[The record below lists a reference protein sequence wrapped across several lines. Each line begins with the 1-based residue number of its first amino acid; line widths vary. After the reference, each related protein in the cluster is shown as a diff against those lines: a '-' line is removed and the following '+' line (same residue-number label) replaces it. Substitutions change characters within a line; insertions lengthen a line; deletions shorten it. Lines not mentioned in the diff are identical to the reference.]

1 MVKTASEF
9 EKFTT
14 VLRTIEGSS
23 SKAQS
28 SMNWITKFAKTT
40 PYELSQVTEAFIKLK
55 SYGIQPTSGTLRVL
69 GDTASAM
76 GKPLNQAVEAMADA
90 IVGENERLKEFG
102 IRAAKQ
108 GDQIAYSW
116 TDASGKA
123 KHIIVENNS
132 QIIESTL
139 DAIFSSKYAGAM
151 EDQSKTYAGM
161 LSNMSD
167 NWTVFKKQMMDA
179 GAFDY
184 IKAVIKTVGDSFS
197 SMYSATLKNTDVF
210 TKGLMESFKSIVV
223 GLGKLGNAFEG
234 IAIFAETAWNV
245 IKAGWDV
252 LVVSIVGGA
261 ASLIDTLNK
270 LPGVNID
277 NSWSK
282 QVSQN
287 AANDFRKSIDDIGK
301 VFDGIK
307 DYEAMARA
315 FVTDVNKQYS
325 DMAKA
330 TTQSV
335 KRPEVS
341 GATEGQFKE
350 FVSKTKKGLDDVAKK
365 SKQTAKEM
373 NYVFTNAFK
382 NMEDSL
388 VNFVKTGKLDF
399 QSLTNSILEDMLR
412 MQIQQSITKP
422 LMAGFTSAGGMS
434 GIFGSLFA
442 NAHGGA
448 YASAS
453 LSQYSNQ
460 VIDTPTPFMF
470 ANGGVPNLGVFG
482 EAGAEAIMPLT
493 RIGGDLGVKS
503 SPSNVIINIENNSG
517 QDISAEQI
525 SELTRTN
532 ERGEQERVITFV
544 IDGVNRNMNGVRD
557 LLKGIR

>member
-1 MVKTASEF
+1 MSASTVVFNIKANTAQLVKGLTRAEWQMKKTVSKMKNTVLGLAAAYVSVQTAMKGFDVAKQVGTSMVKTASEF

-151 EDQSKTYAGM
+151 EDQSKTYEGM

-167 NWTVFKKQMMDA
+167 NWTVFQKQMMDA

-197 SMYSATLKNTDVF
+197 SMYSATLKNTDGF

-245 IKAGWDV
+245 IKAGWNA
-252 LVVSIVGGA
+252 LVVAIVGGA
-261 ASLIDTLNK
+261 ASLIDTL
-270 LPGVNID
+270 
-277 NSWSK
+277 
-282 QVSQN
+282 
-287 AANDFRKSIDDIGK
+287 KSI
-301 VFDGIK
+301 F
-307 DYEAMARA
+307 
-315 FVTDVNKQYS
+315 
-325 DMAKA
+325 
-330 TTQSV
+330 
-335 KRPEVS
+335 
-341 GATEGQFKE
+341 
-350 FVSKTKKGLDDVAKK
+350 L
-365 SKQTAKEM
+365 
-373 NYVFTNAFK
+373 
-382 NMEDSL
+382 
-388 VNFVKTGKLDF
+388 
-399 QSLTNSILEDMLR
+399 
-412 MQIQQSITKP
+412 
-422 LMAGFTSAGGMS
+422 
-434 GIFGSLFA
+434 
-442 NAHGGA
+442 
-448 YASAS
+448 
-453 LSQYSNQ
+453 
-460 VIDTPTPFMF
+460 
-470 ANGGVPNLGVFG
+470 
-482 EAGAEAIMPLT
+482 
-493 RIGGDLGVKS
+493 KS
-503 SPSNVIINIENNSG
+503 SFCLP
-517 QDISAEQI
+517 
-525 SELTRTN
+525 
-532 ERGEQERVITFV
+532 
-544 IDGVNRNMNGVRD
+544 
-557 LLKGIR
+557 